1 MVRLVAFMVL
11 MPVVWALVHLYI
23 GRRLVRGFD
32 LQGRAR
38 RIAWAL
44 VVAMAAPPLLAFVL
58 ARAIR
63 APLPDSLQLV
73 AFLLMGTSSIV
84 FVLVAVGD
92 LVLLADRWLKRLRA
106 SAESGVV
113 DASRRSF
120 LHRAVNIGVIGSAGS
135 VVGVGYAQAG
145 GLPRVVEVDVPI
157 EGLPAAAEGFRIVQL
172 TDVHIGPTLKRD
184 FMARIV
190 ALANEQAADL
200 VAVTGDLI
208 DGWVDAL
215 AYDVEPLSGLKAR
228 HGAFFVTGNH
238 EYYWDGPA
246 WCDAVRGLGLTV
258 LVNEHVVIEHDGAKI
273 LLAGITDHSAGG
285 MVAEHASDPA
295 KARANAPAHDVSVL
309 LAHQPRSIEGAA
321 AAGYDLQISGHTH
334 GGQYFPFNVF
344 VHLVQP
350 YVAGLHRHDDTW
362 IYVSRGTGYWGP
374 PLRVGAPSEITV
386 LRLVRA

>member
-1 MVRLVAFMVL
+1 L

-58 ARAIR
+58 ARATR

-106 SAESGVV
+106 SRESGVV

-145 GLPRVVEVDVPI
+145 GLPQVVEVDVPI
-157 EGLPAAAEGFRIVQL
+157 EGLPAAAE
-172 TDVHIGPTLKRD
+172 
-184 FMARIV
+184 
-190 ALANEQAADL
+190 
-200 VAVTGDLI
+200 
-208 DGWVDAL
+208 
-215 AYDVEPLSGLKAR
+215 
-228 HGAFFVTGNH
+228 
-238 EYYWDGPA
+238 
-246 WCDAVRGLGLTV
+246 
-258 LVNEHVVIEHDGAKI
+258 
-273 LLAGITDHSAGG
+273 
-285 MVAEHASDPA
+285 
-295 KARANAPAHDVSVL
+295 
-309 LAHQPRSIEGAA
+309 
-321 AAGYDLQISGHTH
+321 
-334 GGQYFPFNVF
+334 
-344 VHLVQP
+344 
-350 YVAGLHRHDDTW
+350 
-362 IYVSRGTGYWGP
+362 
-374 PLRVGAPSEITV
+374 
-386 LRLVRA
+386 